1 MAKLQSIPSRVV
13 YYLTGFFGN
22 GVFNVYTPYIRE
34 IINRLKFK
42 FLSGN
47 GETRLR
53 NEILENLDKS
63 KREKKRKGKIDGQ
76 VSSFNPLFR
85 FIQSFRT
92 IFPII
97 SRISKHSCH
106 PSVIDSRHS
115 TQRDN
120 SLLSFVEATSLIGLT
135 RKYSGRGELVP
146 SSLRVRCNFVSV
158 FLAWKSIR
166 MAANEILLRQESC
179 EPPLNKISKNGNVS
193 GRAVSEIRSRCQ
205 VFRRP
210 PYHPST
216 GLRQL
221 DDETFISRRFLLEIF
236 FVATFTRTSRYRA
249 DNLIFVIFSSRH
261 ATGTI

>member
-1 MAKLQSIPSRVV
+1 MTGKCRVLTPSSV
-13 YYLTGFFGN
+13 
-22 GVFNVYTPYIRE
+22 
-34 IINRLKFK
+34 
-42 FLSGN
+42 
-47 GETRLR
+47 
-53 NEILENLDKS
+53 
-63 KREKKRKGKIDGQ
+63 
-76 VSSFNPLFR
+76 SFNPSGLFFRLFR
-85 FIQSFRT
+85 A
-92 IFPII
+92 FPSILAI
-97 SRISKHSCH
+97 LLS
-106 PSVIDSRHS
+106 S
-115 TQRDN
+115 TPDIRQRDN
-120 SLLSFVEATSLIGLT
+120 SFLSFVEATSLIGLT
-135 RKYSGRGELVP
+135 RKYSGGGELVP

>member
-1 MAKLQSIPSRVV
+1 M
-13 YYLTGFFGN
+13 
-22 GVFNVYTPYIRE
+22 
-34 IINRLKFK
+34 
-42 FLSGN
+42 
-47 GETRLR
+47 
-53 NEILENLDKS
+53 
-63 KREKKRKGKIDGQ
+63 
-76 VSSFNPLFR
+76 SSFNPLFR

-106 PSVIDSRHS
+106 SSVIDSRHS

-120 SLLSFVEATSLIGLT
+120 SFLSFVEATSLIGLT